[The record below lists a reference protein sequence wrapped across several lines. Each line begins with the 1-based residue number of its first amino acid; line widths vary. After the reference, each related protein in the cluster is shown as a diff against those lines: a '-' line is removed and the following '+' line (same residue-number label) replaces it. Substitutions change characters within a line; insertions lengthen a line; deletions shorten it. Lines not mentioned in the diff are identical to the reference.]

1 MADIIRLLP
10 DNVANQIAAGEVV
23 QRPASIVKELLENS
37 VDAGATEI
45 HLLAAESG
53 KTLVQ
58 VTDNGKGM
66 TETDA
71 RMALQRHAT
80 SKIQKA
86 EDIFSIMTKGFR
98 GEALASIAAVAKMQL
113 RTRLRGTDLGTEIK
127 VAANEIESQE
137 YCQCPEGTTIK
148 VQNLFYNIPARRNF
162 LKSNQVELRH
172 IIDEFERVAMAHPE
186 VAFHFEHNNAELF
199 HLPASSLRQRIVNI
213 FGKRYN
219 EKLVPVEEDTEVV
232 KLYGFVGKPEFAK
245 KTRGEQFFFVNHRYI
260 RNPYLHKAV
269 QKAFEGLL
277 QDGSHPS
284 YFLFMELDPA
294 RIDVNIHPTKTEIK
308 FEDERVIHSII
319 RTAVKHSLGQYNI
332 APSLDF
338 DHDQQY
344 NPPPSNKSVEAPGIY
359 IDPLFNPFEKKERPS
374 SGNSSN
380 GGSNFSGG
388 FQSAF
393 QSPRPTSKESREWE
407 SLLSQI
413 PEIPDSP
420 EQEKLLDAESH
431 KAVSYLQVG
440 RKYLLKSH
448 GEGLMLIH
456 QARAHQRIL
465 FERIM
470 RSLANQQVAAQQLLF
485 PVQVNFSAGD
495 FSEMLDLLPTL
506 REMGFDLDEFGA
518 KELIVHGVPLFL
530 ENPNVEEILHR
541 LLEESKNFSTHSK
554 EDLQE
559 KLAAEM
565 AKVAA
570 LKVGTVIEPQAMAH
584 LVDELFA
591 CANPYHSPEGR
602 PTIVNLALG
611 DLDKTFA

>member
-23 QRPASIVKELLENS
+23 QRPASVVKELLENS
-37 VDAGATEI
+37 VDADASEVQLI
-45 HLLAAESG
+45 AQDSG
-53 KTLVQ
+53 KTLIQ
-58 VTDNGKGM
+58 VSDNGKGM

-80 SKIQKA
+80 SKIRKA

-113 RTRLRGTDLGTEIK
+113 KTRQANTELGTEIK
-127 VAANEIESQE
+127 VAANEVESQE
-137 YCQCPEGTTIK
+137 YCQCPQGTSIK

-186 VAFHFEHNNAELF
+186 VAFRFEHNGSELF
-199 HLPASSLRQRIVNI
+199 NLPPSSLRQRIVNI

-219 EKLVPVEEDTEVV
+219 EKLVPVDEETEVV
-232 KLYGFVGKPEFAK
+232 RLEGFVGKPEFAK

-260 RNPYLHKAV
+260 RNGYLHKAV

-277 QDGSHPS
+277 LEGSHPS
-284 YFLFMELDPA
+284 YFLFMEIDPA

-338 DHDQQY
+338 EHDQQY
-344 NPPPSNKSVEAPGIY
+344 SPPPQNKSVEAPGIY
-359 IDPLFNPFEKKERPS
+359 IDPNFNPFDKAPQS
-374 SGNSSN
+374 SG
-380 GGSNFSGG
+380 GGSSSGHTKMP
-388 FQSAF
+388 SAY
-393 QSPRPTSKESREWE
+393 QGSRPTSQESRQWE
-407 SLLSQI
+407 SLLSKI
-413 PEIPDSP
+413 PEIPDTESQK
-420 EQEKLLDAESH
+420 ELLESKELH
-431 KAVSYLQVG
+431 AVSYLQIG
-440 RKYLLKSH
+440 KKYLLKSH

-465 FERIM
+465 FEKMM

-485 PVQVNFSAGD
+485 PVQVSFNAGD
-495 FSEMLDLLPTL
+495 YSEIVALLPSL
-506 REMGFDLDEFGA
+506 REMGFDLDEFGQQ
-518 KELIVHGVPLFL
+518 ELIVHGIPLFL
-530 ENPNVEEILHR
+530 ENPNLEEILHR
-541 LLEESKNFSTHSK
+541 LLEESKNHSSHSK

-559 KLAAEM
+559 KMAAEM

-591 CANPYHSPEGR
+591 CENPYHSPDGR

>member
-37 VDAGATEI
+37 VDAEATEVQ
-45 HLLAAESG
+45 LLATDSG
-53 KTLVQ
+53 KTLIQ
-58 VTDNGKGM
+58 VSDNGKGM
-66 TETDA
+66 SETDA

-80 SKIQKA
+80 SKIRKA
-86 EDIFSIMTKGFR
+86 EDIFSIITKGFR
-98 GEALASIAAVAKMQL
+98 GEALASIAAVAKMQM
-113 RTRLRGTDLGTEIK
+113 RTRQREGDLGTEIK
-127 VAANEIESQE
+127 VAANEVESQE
-137 YCQCPEGTTIK
+137 FCQCPQGTTIK

-172 IIDEFERVAMAHPE
+172 MIDEFERVAMAHPE
-186 VAFHFEHNNAELF
+186 VAFRFEHNGSELF
-199 HLPASSLRQRIVNI
+199 NLPPSSLRQRIVNI

-219 EKLVPVEEDTEVV
+219 EKLVPVDEETEVV
-232 KLYGFVGKPEFAK
+232 KLQGFVGKPEFAK

-260 RNPYLHKAV
+260 RNGYLHKAV

-277 QDGSHPS
+277 QEGSHPS

-338 DHDQQY
+338 DHDQQF
-344 NPPPSNKSVEAPGIY
+344 NPPPQNKTVEAPGIY
-359 IDPLFNPFEKKERPS
+359 VDPNFNPFEKRAPQKPGSRGSGFGQSFEQKHPS
-374 SGNSSN
+374 S
-380 GGSNFSGG
+380 
-388 FQSAF
+388 
-393 QSPRPTSKESREWE
+393 RESQQWE

-413 PEIPDSP
+413 PEFP
-420 EQEKLLDAESH
+420 EETTQEGLIDPNELNAI
-431 KAVSYLQVG
+431 SYLQVG
-440 RKYLLKSH
+440 KKYLLKSH

-465 FERIM
+465 FEKIM

-485 PVQVNFSAGD
+485 PVQVGFSPGD
-495 FSEMLDLLPTL
+495 YSEIIALLPSL
-506 REMGFDLDEFGA
+506 REMGFDLDEFGQN
-518 KELIVHGVPLFL
+518 ELIVHGIPLFL
-530 ENPNVEEILHR
+530 ENPNLDEILHR
-541 LLEESKNFSTHSK
+541 LLEESKNHSAHSK

-559 KLAAEM
+559 KMAAEM
-565 AKVAA
+565 AKVSA
-570 LKVGTVIEPQAMAH
+570 LKVGTVIEPSEMAH

-591 CANPYHSPEGR
+591 CENPYHSPDGR